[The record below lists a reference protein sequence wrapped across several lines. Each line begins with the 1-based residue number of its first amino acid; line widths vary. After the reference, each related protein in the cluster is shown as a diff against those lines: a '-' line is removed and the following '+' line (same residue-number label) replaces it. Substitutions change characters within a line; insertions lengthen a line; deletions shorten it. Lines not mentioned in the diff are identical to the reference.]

1 MEGGMRAKKA
11 SKQKTS
17 QRVVRIKER
26 RAGYA
31 VSADA
36 RKSARSRETQLEFHI
51 CLPSGENAEEFAD
64 KLIELV
70 ESYNGTVGGGKVVAR
85 Q

>member
-1 MEGGMRAKKA
+1 MPAIKAPKK
-11 SKQKTS
+11 KTT
-17 QRVVRIKER
+17 RKVVHLKER
-26 RAGYA
+26 QAAYA

-36 RKSARSRETQLEFHI
+36 KKSARSRETQLEFHI
-51 CLPSGENAEEFAD
+51 RLPAGENAEEFAD

-70 ESYNGTVGGGKVVAR
+70 ESYGGTAGGGKVAAR